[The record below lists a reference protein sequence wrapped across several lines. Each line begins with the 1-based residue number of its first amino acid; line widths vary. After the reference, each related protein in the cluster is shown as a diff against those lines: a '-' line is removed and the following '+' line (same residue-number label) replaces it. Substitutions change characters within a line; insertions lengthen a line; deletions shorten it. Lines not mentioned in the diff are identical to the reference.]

1 MDPLA
6 PPGLTVPDHAHDASG
21 SGAASVLDPI
31 ARPTGTL
38 RAVTDTGDAPTA
50 VVDADDPDA
59 LRAVDGRVPGRRGL
73 ATRARLLEQTRELL
87 HTTAY
92 RDLKVVDIAR
102 GAGTSPATFY
112 QYFPD
117 AESALLALADELVGE
132 GRERLTRPVRDGGW
146 SGRDAYET
154 CERIAASFVGFWEQ
168 HRALLAVID
177 LAATEG
183 DLRFREIR
191 LRLLTSFTDAL
202 ADEVRA
208 QRDSG
213 RLPSDL
219 DPRATASVLVAML
232 AQVSGHRYGIE
243 RHGTSAAEIERA
255 LARLVLSGV
264 TGRKP
269 PR

>member
-1 MDPLA
+1 MATKSATEQVAAEGSATDP
-6 PPGLTVPDHAHDASG
+6 T
-21 SGAASVLDPI
+21 DPTD
-31 ARPTGTL
+31 PTE
-38 RAVTDTGDAPTA
+38 RDE
-50 VVDADDPDA
+50 

-87 HTTAY
+87 YTTSY

-117 AESALLALADELVGE
+117 AESALWALADELVGE
-132 GRERLTRPVRDGGW
+132 GRERLTRPVRDGSW
-146 SGRDAYET
+146 NGRAAYDT
-154 CERIAASFVGFWEQ
+154 CERIAASFLEFWDE

-183 DLRFREIR
+183 DVRFREIR
-191 LRLLTSFTDAL
+191 LQLLMSFTDAL
-202 ADEVRA
+202 AEEVRG
-208 QRDSG
+208 QRDAG
-213 RLPSDL
+213 RLPADL
-219 DPRATASVLVAML
+219 DPTATASVLVAML

-243 RHGTSAAEIERA
+243 RHGTTGPELQRA
-255 LARLVLSGV
+255 LARLLYSGV

-269 PR
+269 PG

>member
-1 MDPLA
+1 VATKSATEQVAAEGSATDP
-6 PPGLTVPDHAHDASG
+6 TESDE
-21 SGAASVLDPI
+21 
-31 ARPTGTL
+31 
-38 RAVTDTGDAPTA
+38 
-50 VVDADDPDA
+50 

-87 HTTAY
+87 YTTSY

-117 AESALLALADELVGE
+117 AESALWALADELVGE
-132 GRERLTRPVRDGGW
+132 GRERLTRPVRDGSW
-146 SGRDAYET
+146 SGRAAYDT
-154 CERIAASFVGFWEQ
+154 CERIAASFLEFWDE

-183 DLRFREIR
+183 DVRFREIR
-191 LRLLTSFTDAL
+191 LQLLMSFTDAL
-202 ADEVRA
+202 AEEVRG
-208 QRDSG
+208 QRDAG
-213 RLPSDL
+213 RLPADL
-219 DPRATASVLVAML
+219 DPTATASVLVAML

-243 RHGTSAAEIERA
+243 RHGTTGAELQRA
-255 LARLVLSGV
+255 LARLVYSGV

-269 PR
+269 PG

>member
-1 MDPLA
+1 MATKSATEQVAAEGSATDP
-6 PPGLTVPDHAHDASG
+6 TESDE
-21 SGAASVLDPI
+21 
-31 ARPTGTL
+31 
-38 RAVTDTGDAPTA
+38 
-50 VVDADDPDA
+50 

-87 HTTAY
+87 YTTSY

-117 AESALLALADELVGE
+117 AESALWALADELVGE
-132 GRERLTRPVRDGGW
+132 GRERLTRPVRDGSW
-146 SGRDAYET
+146 NGRAAYDT
-154 CERIAASFVGFWEQ
+154 CERIAASFLEFWDE

-183 DLRFREIR
+183 DVRYREIR
-191 LRLLTSFTDAL
+191 LQLLMSFTDAL
-202 ADEVRA
+202 AEEVRG
-208 QRDSG
+208 QRDAG
-213 RLPSDL
+213 RLPADL
-219 DPRATASVLVAML
+219 DPTATASVLVAML

-243 RHGTSAAEIERA
+243 RHGTTGPELQRA
-255 LARLVLSGV
+255 LARLLYSGV

-269 PR
+269 PG

>member
-1 MDPLA
+1 MATKSATEQVAAEGSATDP
-6 PPGLTVPDHAHDASG
+6 TESDE
-21 SGAASVLDPI
+21 
-31 ARPTGTL
+31 
-38 RAVTDTGDAPTA
+38 
-50 VVDADDPDA
+50 

-87 HTTAY
+87 YTTSY

-117 AESALLALADELVGE
+117 AESALWALADELVGE
-132 GRERLTRPVRDGGW
+132 GRERLTRPVRDGSW
-146 SGRDAYET
+146 NGRAAYDT
-154 CERIAASFVGFWEQ
+154 CERIAASFLEFWDE

-183 DLRFREIR
+183 DVRFREIR
-191 LRLLTSFTDAL
+191 LQLLMSFTDAL
-202 ADEVRA
+202 AEEVRV
-208 QRDSG
+208 QRDAG
-213 RLPSDL
+213 RLPADL
-219 DPRATASVLVAML
+219 DPTATASVLVAML

-243 RHGTSAAEIERA
+243 RHGTTGPELQRA
-255 LARLVLSGV
+255 LARLLYSGV

-269 PR
+269 PG

>member
-1 MDPLA
+1 V
-6 PPGLTVPDHAHDASG
+6 TVVQSCGGCADTLLGVSSAERPIETD
-21 SGAASVLDPI
+21 LD
-31 ARPTGTL
+31 
-38 RAVTDTGDAPTA
+38 
-50 VVDADDPDA
+50 DD

-73 ATRARLLEQTRELL
+73 ATRARLLDQTRELL
-87 HTTAY
+87 GTTSY

-132 GRERLTRPVRDGGW
+132 GRERLTRPVRDGSW
-146 SGRDAYET
+146 AGRAAYET
-154 CERIAASFVGFWEQ
+154 CERIAASFLEFWDE

-183 DLRFREIR
+183 DQRFREIR
-191 LRLLTSFTDAL
+191 IQLLNAFTEAIG
-202 ADEVRA
+202 AEVES
-208 QRDSG
+208 QRDAG
-213 RLPSDL
+213 RLPADL
-219 DPRATASVLVAML
+219 DPTATASVLVAML

-243 RHGTSAAEIERA
+243 RYGTTGREIQRA
-255 LARLVLSGV
+255 LARLLYSGV

-269 PR
+269 PA